1 LAQVVYHLNCLL
13 LQLVS
18 VLCATKQSRLVQEMS
33 LVCLAFLAQLVFAS
47 ATSADSC
54 PAAICGSS
62 ELGSSDDT
70 QVLLQTPKAVQITA
84 HSDADQHGPEGFG
97 FKLTPSDFEGSMT
110 FTAVVAVG
118 GKIQGHGDL
127 LSFVGNRLRGVS
139 ATPLVNPAHGF
150 GGKYGSVP
158 VYHLMTYGHGTAPG
172 TTPDQGKPVTFKFL
186 TKAGDFLDL
195 KPALSAQTYRADG
208 TVGDAK
214 EPMVLTAA
222 GAAQED
228 TGSTCADAS
237 QTDMNAWLATFGPG
251 YAGLTCAQF
260 KGWKQCN
267 IAKGKCDKTCGEC

>member
-1 LAQVVYHLNCLL
+1 LNCLP

-18 VLCATKQSRLVQEMS
+18 VLCATKQARPVQEMS

-70 QVLLQTPKAVQITA
+70 QVLLQTPKAVEIKE
-84 HSDADQHGPEGFG
+84 HSEQHGPEGFG
-97 FKLTPSDFEGSMT
+97 FKVTPSDFENSMT

-118 GKIQGHGDL
+118 GKIQGQGDL
-127 LSFVGNRLRGVS
+127 LSFVGKRLQGVS

-150 GGKYGSVP
+150 GGKYGSIP

-172 TTPDQGKPVTFKFL
+172 TKSAPDDGKPVTFKFL
-186 TKAGDFLDL
+186 TKDGDFLDL
-195 KPALSAQTYRADG
+195 KPALSAQTYKGDG
-208 TVGDAK
+208 TVGNAK
-214 EPMVLTAA
+214 EPLVLTAA

-228 TGSTCADAS
+228 TGSTCADVS
-237 QTDMNAWLATFGPG
+237 QKDMNAFLATFGAG
-251 YAGLTCAQF
+251 YDGLTCAQF

-267 IAKGKCDKTCGEC
+267 VVKGKCDKTCGECQ